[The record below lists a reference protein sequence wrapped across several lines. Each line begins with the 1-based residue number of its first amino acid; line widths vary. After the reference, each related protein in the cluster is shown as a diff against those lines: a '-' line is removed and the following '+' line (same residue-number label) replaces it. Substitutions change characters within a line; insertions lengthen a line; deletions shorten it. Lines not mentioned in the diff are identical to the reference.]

1 MLTASQSEPSALAGR
16 KRKAEDLSAET
27 IYAYILERLR
37 QERLFSAI
45 ENDDWEQ
52 LTSKFLGDPQLPPVI
67 ST

>member
-16 KRKAEDLSAET
+16 KRKAQDLGAET
-27 IYAYILERLR
+27 IYVYIL
-37 QERLFSAI
+37 ERLFSAI
-45 ENDDWEQ
+45 KNDDWEQ